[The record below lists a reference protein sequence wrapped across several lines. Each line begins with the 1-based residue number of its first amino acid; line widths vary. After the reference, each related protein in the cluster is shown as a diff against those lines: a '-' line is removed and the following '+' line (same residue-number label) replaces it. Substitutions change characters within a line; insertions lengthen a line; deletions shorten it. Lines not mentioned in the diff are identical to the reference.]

1 MGRFDVEHKGIDLLV
16 RAVDSLP
23 PAARPQ
29 VRLHGP
35 DSRNGGRPETREL
48 VRELGL
54 ERWVSVRDA
63 VYGREKWE
71 TLARAV
77 GFAYP
82 SRWEGFGN
90 SVAEAASIG
99 VPTIVTP
106 YYLGRFLAER
116 DAAILVEPSIT
127 GVAAGLQAVVE
138 PSARETGR
146 NARKVVEEHITWER
160 VGAAWLT
167 QARDLV

>member
-1 MGRFDVEHKGIDLLV
+1 V
-16 RAVDSLP
+16 ASLP
-23 PAARPQ
+23 PTARPQ
-29 VRLHGP
+29 LRLHGP
-35 DSRNGGRPETREL
+35 DSRNEGKGAIREL

-54 ERWVSVRDA
+54 EPWVSVRDA

-99 VPTIVTP
+99 VPTVVTP

-116 DAAILVEPSIT
+116 DAAILVDASIA
-127 GVAAGLQAVVE
+127 GVAGGLQAVAE
-138 PSARETGR
+138 PRARQIGR

-167 QARDLV
+167 QARSLV